1 MPRKKLGYAFSD
13 EVVKSAKK
21 FGHFKDFK
29 CLDSGWQDGFLP
41 NFRPSFI
48 KDSISSWRV
57 LITACIILI
66 SLFGLFLRLFHL
78 QIIEGAT
85 FRGLADSNRIHSRI
99 IHAPRGVIYDRN
111 GKVLAESNPGY
122 RLEGRFVG
130 HDEALRLE
138 ATGHQGYDKLET
150 DTIRSYPMSEVTSH
164 ILGYVS
170 EITESELKSDEFKDY
185 KIGDKLGRA
194 GVEQVYERYL
204 KGTDGA
210 EIIEVD
216 STGKKLRSLRRIE
229 PIPGH
234 NLHLSIDAD
243 LQNQAYNRLKEA
255 VTKVGSCCGS
265 VIAENPKTGEIL
277 AMVSLPTFDGNSF
290 TDPTKSQL
298 VSAYFTSQFSP
309 LLNRAIAGTYPPGST
324 FKIASSLAALG
335 SGRITASTVIE
346 DTGVINLGPY
356 TFANWYFTQH
366 CRKEGMVDIVRALER
381 SNDTFFYKVGE
392 LVGEKALA
400 DAARKMGM
408 GKKLGIDLPGEVEG
422 LIPSDEW
429 KRQVLDE
436 VWFPGD
442 SLHMAIGQGF
452 LLATPLQVLAQ
463 TSYIAAN
470 GKLYKPYLVTAISR
484 SDGSFIKRIV
494 PQLLSA
500 DLFPKEHLLL
510 VKQGLERVTKQ
521 GGTAW
526 PFFNFSIPT
535 AGKTGTAEF
544 GDPRDRTHAWYTSYA
559 PVDDPQ
565 LSVTALVEAGGEGS
579 TVASP
584 VVKHIYTWYFNS
596 DKSQIKSLDVA
607 PLDIESRRLGE

>member
-29 CLDSGWQDGFLP
+29 GLDSGWQDGFLP

-150 DTIRSYPMSEVTSH
+150 DTIRSYQMSEVTSH

-255 VTKVGSCCGS
+255 VTKVGSCCG
-265 VIAENPKTGEIL
+265 
-277 AMVSLPTFDGNSF
+277 
-290 TDPTKSQL
+290 
-298 VSAYFTSQFSP
+298 
-309 LLNRAIAGTYPPGST
+309 
-324 FKIASSLAALG
+324 
-335 SGRITASTVIE
+335 TVIE

-366 CRKEGMVDIVRALER
+366 GRKEGMVDIVRALER